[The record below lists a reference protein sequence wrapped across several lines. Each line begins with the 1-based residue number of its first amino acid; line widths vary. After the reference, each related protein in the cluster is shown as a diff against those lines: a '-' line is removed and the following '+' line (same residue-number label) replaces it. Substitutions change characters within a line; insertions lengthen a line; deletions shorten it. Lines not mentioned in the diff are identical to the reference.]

1 MKKRIFLTVFATAL
15 ITVLVSLILLVGVTY
30 RYINEDTRDQ
40 LMAQLDYLSQA
51 VDDEGLTYLNQLENN
66 SYRITWIAADGAV
79 LFDNRSNISRME
91 NHADRQEFIDAKA
104 HGVSEIE
111 RESETMTTRL
121 MYVAEE
127 LSDGSVLRIATND
140 ISIGGV
146 AWMLAVP
153 SILLILC
160 ISLLAWFVARKLSR
174 ALVEV
179 WTFSATWNPALTTLS
194 SSIGRS
200 PISACSSGSSA
211 TNSRPSSITCVKGS
225 CC

>member
-1 MKKRIFLTVFATAL
+1 MKKRIFLTVFAAAL

-79 LFDNRSNISRME
+79 LFDNRNNISRME

-104 HGVSEIE
+104 HGVSDIE

-140 ISIGGV
+140 ISVGGV

-153 SILLILC
+153 SVLLILC

-174 ALVEV
+174 GAAEYPR
-179 WTFSATWNPALTTLS
+179 SRS
-194 SSIGRS
+194 STGWRGLRR
-200 PISACSSGSSA
+200 ARA
-211 TNSRPSSITCVKGS
+211 AAFAH
-225 CC
+225 

>member
-79 LFDNRSNISRME
+79 LFDNRNNISRME

-127 LSDGSVLRIATND
+127 LSDGSVLRIGHQRHFHWWRSLDARRAVD
-140 ISIGGV
+140 I
-146 AWMLAVP
+146 AH
-153 SILLILC
+153 
-160 ISLLAWFVARKLSR
+160 SLHIAFG
-174 ALVEV
+174 LVCG
-179 WTFSATWNPALTTLS
+179 A
-194 SSIGRS
+194 
-200 PISACSSGSSA
+200 
-211 TNSRPSSITCVKGS
+211 
-225 CC
+225 

>member
-127 LSDGSVLRIATND
+127 LSDGSVLRLPD
-140 ISIGGV
+140 RMPV
-146 AWMLAVP
+146 LQ
-153 SILLILC
+153 
-160 ISLLAWFVARKLSR
+160 
-174 ALVEV
+174 
-179 WTFSATWNPALTTLS
+179 S
-194 SSIGRS
+194 SKDDMDRFPETHHPDG
-200 PISACSSGSSA
+200 
-211 TNSRPSSITCVKGS
+211 
-225 CC
+225 